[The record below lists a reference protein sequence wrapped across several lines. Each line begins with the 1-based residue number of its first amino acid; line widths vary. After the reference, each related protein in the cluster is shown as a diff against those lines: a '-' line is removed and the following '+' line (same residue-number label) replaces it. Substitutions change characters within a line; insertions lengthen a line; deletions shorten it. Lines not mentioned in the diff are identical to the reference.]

1 MKVEF
6 NDLEFVPRN
15 TEYDERGFLIS
26 KTKPSIDGSTFES
39 ECTADFDGTH
49 NCKATFYLGIDCEV
63 GCFVQIGDMAIGL
76 GLGFNDLYG
85 LKLFLDDLFAMPN
98 DSEELKLTS
107 DEINSLLEK
116 RDAQFQKLW
125 SERKGETN
133 V

>member
-1 MKVEF
+1 MKVE
-6 NDLEFVPRN
+6 
-15 TEYDERGFLIS
+15 
-26 KTKPSIDGSTFES
+26 
-39 ECTADFDGTH
+39 
-49 NCKATFYLGIDCEV
+49 
-63 GCFVQIGDMAIGL
+63 
-76 GLGFNDLYG
+76 FNDLYG